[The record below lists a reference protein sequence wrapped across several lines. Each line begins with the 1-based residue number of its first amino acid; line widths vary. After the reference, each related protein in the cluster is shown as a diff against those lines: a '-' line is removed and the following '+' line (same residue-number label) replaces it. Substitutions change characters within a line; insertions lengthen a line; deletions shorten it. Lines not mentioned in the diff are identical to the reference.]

1 MFYFVGWTLTTLW
14 LPPLSD
20 IYGRKIFFLTAM
32 ASGMVFHL
40 GIYFAQNWAVI
51 IAMSFCIGLV
61 SSLRIQV
68 GFNYMIEFFPLR
80 S

>member
-1 MFYFVGWTLTTLW
+1 
-14 LPPLSD
+14 
-20 IYGRKIFFLTAM
+20 
-32 ASGMVFHL
+32 MVFHL

-51 IAMSFCIGLV
+51 IAMSFCVGLV